1 MKSIVCP
8 SAYSTRANRYG
19 FTLIELL
26 VVIAIIAILAGML
39 LPALA
44 KAKSKAQGISCL
56 NNMKQM
62 AICWFMYK
70 EDNNDRLVPN
80 AIGGGQQA
88 WIQPGSNIAALP
100 DGTNSNIIKNGLL
113 FKYNTSFK
121 IYQCPGDQPFKFS
134 NGKKYLR
141 PRSYS
146 MSGRMNTDVTFV
158 NDQVKYPDFRKY
170 SDIVRPSPSRI
181 FVFLDEKDF
190 SIDDGYFAVT
200 MEVNKWQNAPA
211 LRHGYGTGFSFADGH
226 SEIWKWV
233 EPTTGKIKTL
243 DYVTTASDRDLIRIR
258 AAVGQKP

>member
-8 SAYSTRANRYG
+8 SAYAPRTKRQG

-44 KAKSKAQGISCL
+44 KSKAKAQGISCL

-62 AICWFMYK
+62 ALCWFMYK
-70 EDNNDRLVPN
+70 EDNNDRLAPN
-80 AIGGGQQA
+80 AIGGAPA
-88 WIQPGSNIAALP
+88 WIQSGTTISALP
-100 DGTNSNIIKNGLL
+100 DGTNINIIKNGLL
-113 FKYNTSFK
+113 FKYNTSLK
-121 IYQCPGDQPFKFS
+121 IYQCPADKPFKFS
-134 NGKKYLR
+134 NGKSYLR
-141 PRSYS
+141 TRSYS

-158 NDQVKYPDFRKY
+158 NDQAKYPDFRKY
-170 SDIVRPSPSRI
+170 SDIVRPPPSRI
-181 FVFLDEKDF
+181 FVFLDERDF

-226 SEIWKWV
+226 SEIWRWV
-233 EPTTGKIKTL
+233 EPTTGKINRL
-243 DYVTTASDRDLIRIR
+243 DFPTTATDRDLIRIR